1 VEFSSLLVFQVEFSL
16 PLSATSVKDS
26 ASSVKG
32 SSSSASVLLVLLPPN
47 LDEVDRNA
55 LLLLSFNEYP
65 SLKSKTPL
73 SSCSF

>member
-1 VEFSSLLVFQVEFSL
+1 VEFSSLPVFQVEFSL

-32 SSSSASVLLVLLPPN
+32 SASVLPILSPPN
-47 LDEVDRNA
+47 SDEVDRDA
-55 LLLLSFNEYP
+55 LPLLSFNEYP

>member
-1 VEFSSLLVFQVEFSL
+1 VEFSLLPVFQVEFSL

-32 SSSSASVLLVLLPPN
+32 SSSSASVLLVLLPLN
-47 LDEVDRNA
+47 SDEIDRDA
-55 LLLLSFNEYP
+55 LLLLSYREYP
-65 SLKSKTPL
+65 LLKSKTL

>member
-1 VEFSSLLVFQVEFSL
+1 VVFSL

-26 ASSVKG
+26 ALSVKG
-32 SSSSASVLLVLLPPN
+32 SSLSASVLLVLSPPN
-47 LDEVDRNA
+47 LDEVDRDA
-55 LLLLSFNEYP
+55 LLLLSFNKYL